1 MNWRRIFLNPESE
14 EEVLVQVRKFEAV
27 QGIDWISCGWRRFGK
42 DLESWML
49 MALFYLAG
57 ALVLVRVPF
66 MGVLILVFLTP
77 LLMAGTLI
85 TAEEL
90 SKKSERKKNGHSSR
104 LKQSLRHQFTGSLSS
119 AARGLFRVFSHD
131 DKIFPILQISMIAVG
146 LTLLVQFAVGMI
158 AGAVLLDTVQIG
170 QIGAI
175 QGVQIMVALLAAVSL
190 YFLLAVLFVFAIP
203 LCALGEATVLGGIYY
218 SYRAVA
224 QNWRPF
230 LVYLIV
236 LSIPPA
242 LAILCAS
249 LLPMAGLVIALIIGC
264 FSFPIIVNS
273 NLCCYKLIYRGL

>member
-1 MNWRRIFLNPESE
+1 MDWQRIFLNLESE
-14 EEVLVQVRKFEAV
+14 EEGLVQVRKFEVA
-27 QGIDWISCGWRRFGK
+27 QGMAWIRCGWRFFIK
-42 DLESWML
+42 NPVLWLL
-49 MALFYLAG
+49 MALFYLTA
-57 ALVLVRVPF
+57 ALVFVRVPF

-90 SKKSERKKNGHSSR
+90 NSKSGSKKDDRSR
-104 LKQSLRHQFTGSLSS
+104 FKQSLRDQFAESLSN
-119 AARGLFRVFSHD
+119 AARGLFCIFTHD

-158 AGAVLLDTVQIG
+158 AGAVLLDSVEIG

-175 QGVQIMVALLAAVSL
+175 QGLQVMAALLAAMAL

-203 LCALGEATVLGGIYY
+203 LCALGEATVLGGVYY

-236 LSIPPA
+236 LSILPA

-249 LLPMAGLVIALIIGC
+249 LLPMEGLVIALIIGC
-264 FSFPIIVNS
+264 FSFPIVVNS
-273 NLCCYKLIYRGL
+273 NLCCYKLMYRGL